1 MIVMSHTPTGPGTA
15 SVVGQTDLF
24 ATVVG
29 EVLITDTSDRSSSVL
44 TQSAG
49 SPFAS

>member
-1 MIVMSHTPTGPGTA
+1 MSHTPRGPATA
-15 SVVGQTDLF
+15 TVFGQTDLF
-24 ATVVG
+24 DTVIG
-29 EVLITDTSDRSSSVL
+29 DVLITDTSDRSSSVL